1 MDPED
6 EQRKRLLIYFKD
18 FDCVE
23 YKFLQSFF
31 GDINVDEDH
40 EDENRAK
47 DELNVE
53 KIHNE
58 KEVNV
63 FEFDHDHHDYEWDDA
78 GHLYWYST
86 DNNQEEFEDIFDDPV
101 PESEFLDDNPWSILS
116 SLALS
121 PVHSLDND
129 SVSDC
134 ELMSH
139 HILEMQNNEATG
151 ECLGSHDG
159 ATETV
164 NLTETKQS
172 RYDANTE
179 SELSTAEPDPVPTVP
194 FRDSLQDN
202 VDRDHMELSQLQMQ
216 LPLPKLYYN
225 LDPAHVTASDY
236 IEASTLLGTC
246 YYAVY
251 QTSTTAVL
259 LYEPDPLWL
268 DLVALAY
275 TLDHCTAALKLL
287 LDGPK
292 LVLSSIKV
300 TDVAKAHLAL
310 LVVNNYN
317 KIFSTYSYNRYHKFN
332 VKSLVSASLAMLLM
346 LYVANVMYGHT
357 LFMSQHMLLTHLFA
371 MAASV
376 GVFLLVY
383 NKLIFTTSGEYL
395 KLLASACFT
404 LQTAL
409 SAAIMVS
416 FTVLLLPLFRLDTG
430 TVLKVDRDYLLL
442 HEKTA
447 AKLHAFPSYKSCMFQ
462 NYYDLSIALM
472 YATDTIIATYHVDW
486 GARNFYLE
494 NLVVLASLY
503 LFNEDY
509 ADVTVPLPLQDSCL
523 LPSSDIV
530 SEAKSP
536 FVLVEV
542 EPDSC
547 QLLLGFHASAPL
559 TNCLYFVDEVDLTQA
574 HHGYPAFYCTTECI
588 AASHTSCA
596 QLPQVLGSDPRYF
609 ANNWDQADMMRLPAS
624 YFKVTLLQL
633 HGNLAHLLFITALYL
648 FNEDYADVTV
658 PLPLQDSCL
667 LPSSDIVSEAEL
679 LVEMEPGSCQLL
691 PVFLA
696 SVPLTNRLYFVD
708 EAQADLPPLHLGY
721 TVFVL
726 LTNALYLAVWTT
738 QVTVISELAQLMSK
752 LPSPLL
758 SVTVANMGITL
769 HSAEHTASKLLGP
782 DLDTFASRVQVDT
795 NVMMLPAIP
804 YVDVTMLASLRY
816 FVRAH

>member
-1 MDPED
+1 MDRRKVSYSSSSSHTVNFCAKILLVDQSLEQPSLRFVMDPED

-194 FRDSLQDN
+194 FRDSLRDN
-202 VDRDHMELSQLQMQ
+202 LDRDHMELSQLQMQ

-225 LDPAHVTASDY
+225 LDPTHVTASDY
-236 IEASTLLGTC
+236 VEVSALLGTC

-251 QTSTTAVL
+251 QTSTTAML
-259 LYEPDPLWL
+259 LYELDPLWL

-292 LVLSSIKV
+292 LALYSIKV
-300 TDVAKAHLAL
+300 TDFAKAHLAL
-310 LVVNNYN
+310 L
-317 KIFSTYSYNRYHKFN
+317 IGSTYTYNRYKFN
-332 VKSLVSASLAMLLM
+332 VRSLVSANLSLLRM
-346 LYVANVMYGHT
+346 LYVANVMHGRT

-371 MAASV
+371 MAASF

-383 NKLIFTTSGEYL
+383 NKLILTTSGEYL
-395 KLLASACFT
+395 KLLASAYFT
-404 LQTAL
+404 LQVTL
-409 SAAIMVS
+409 YTVIMVS
-416 FTVLLLPLFRLDTG
+416 FTVLPLPLFRLDTNA
-430 TVLKVDRDYLLL
+430 VLKD
-442 HEKTA
+442 H
-447 AKLHAFPSYKSCMFQ
+447 
-462 NYYDLSIALM
+462 YDLSTALM
-472 YATDTIIATYHVDW
+472 HATDTIIAPYHVDW
-486 GARNFYLE
+486 GARNLYFE
-494 NLVVLASLY
+494 NLALVTSLY
-503 LFNEDY
+503 LTPARMYEPKLNM
-509 ADVTVPLPLQDSCL
+509 VT
-523 LPSSDIV
+523 SSV
-530 SEAKSP
+530 CK
-536 FVLVEV
+536 
-542 EPDSC
+542 
-547 QLLLGFHASAPL
+547 
-559 TNCLYFVDEVDLTQA
+559 
-574 HHGYPAFYCTTECI
+574 
-588 AASHTSCA
+588 
-596 QLPQVLGSDPRYF
+596 LPQISDPRYF

>member
-1 MDPED
+1 MDRRKVSYSSSSSHTVNFCAKILLVDQSLEQPSLRFVMDPED

-86 DNNQEEFEDIFDDPV
+86 GNNQEEFEDIFDDPV

-134 ELMSH
+134 ELMSDH
-139 HILEMQNNEATG
+139 NLEMQNNEATG
-151 ECLGSHDG
+151 ECLGPHDG

-164 NLTETKQS
+164 NVTETKQS

-194 FRDSLQDN
+194 FRDSLRDN
-202 VDRDHMELSQLQMQ
+202 LDRDHMELSQLQMQ

-225 LDPAHVTASDY
+225 LDPTHVTASDY
-236 IEASTLLGTC
+236 VEASALLGTC
-246 YYAVY
+246 YYAVS
-251 QTSTTAVL
+251 QPSTTAVL

-275 TLDHCTAALKLL
+275 TLDNCTAALKLL

-310 LVVNNYN
+310 LVANNYN

-383 NKLIFTTSGEYL
+383 NKLTFTTSGEYL

-596 QLPQVLGSDPRYF
+596 QILQVLGSDPYYF
-609 ANNWDQADMMRLPAS
+609 ANRDLADLLKLLAS
-624 YFKVTLLQL
+624 YVNVTLSQL
-633 HGNLAHLLFITALYL
+633 CEDLTLLLLITALYAALKHDLLLHERQFSQASGL
-648 FNEDYADVTV
+648 FVA
-658 PLPLQDSCL
+658 
-667 LPSSDIVSEAEL
+667 
-679 LVEMEPGSCQLL
+679 
-691 PVFLA
+691 
-696 SVPLTNRLYFVD
+696 YFV
-708 EAQADLPPLHLGY
+708 ERNLECSAALKLFFLKQLYSFMDLTQVDLMLLDPVY
-721 TVFVL
+721 YAFVL
-726 LTNALYLAVWTT
+726 LSNALYVADC
-738 QVTVISELAQLMSK
+738 SEIAELVQLSSK
-752 LPSPLL
+752 LTSPPLL
-758 SVTVANMGITL
+758 YGLDMDQGYECEANLSTIGNQD
-769 HSAEHTASKLLGP
+769 H
-782 DLDTFASRVQVDT
+782 
-795 NVMMLPAIP
+795 
-804 YVDVTMLASLRY
+804 VDVTLLASLRY
-816 FVRAH
+816 RGH

>member
-194 FRDSLQDN
+194 FRDSLRDN
-202 VDRDHMELSQLQMQ
+202 LDRDHMELSQLQMQ

-225 LDPAHVTASDY
+225 LDPTHVTASDY
-236 IEASTLLGTC
+236 VEVSALLGTC

-251 QTSTTAVL
+251 QTSTTAML
-259 LYEPDPLWL
+259 LYELDPLWL

-292 LVLSSIKV
+292 LALYSIKV
-300 TDVAKAHLAL
+300 TDFAKAHLAL
-310 LVVNNYN
+310 L
-317 KIFSTYSYNRYHKFN
+317 IGSTYTYNRYKFN
-332 VKSLVSASLAMLLM
+332 VRSLVSANLSLLRM
-346 LYVANVMYGHT
+346 LYVANVMHGRT
-357 LFMSQHMLLTHLFA
+357 LFMSQHMLLTYLFA
-371 MAASV
+371 MVASF

-383 NKLIFTTSGEYL
+383 NKLILTTSGEYL
-395 KLLASACFT
+395 KLLASAYFT
-404 LQTAL
+404 LQVTL
-409 SAAIMVS
+409 YTVIMVS
-416 FTVLLLPLFRLDTG
+416 FTVLPLPLFRLDTNA
-430 TVLKVDRDYLLL
+430 VLKD
-442 HEKTA
+442 H
-447 AKLHAFPSYKSCMFQ
+447 
-462 NYYDLSIALM
+462 YDLSTALM
-472 YATDTIIATYHVDW
+472 HATDTIIAPYHVDW
-486 GARNFYLE
+486 GARNLYSE
-494 NLVVLASLY
+494 NLALVTSLY
-503 LFNEDY
+503 LTPARMYEPKLNM
-509 ADVTVPLPLQDSCL
+509 VTSSVCKLPR
-523 LPSSDIV
+523 I
-530 SEAKSP
+530 
-536 FVLVEV
+536 
-542 EPDSC
+542 
-547 QLLLGFHASAPL
+547 
-559 TNCLYFVDEVDLTQA
+559 
-574 HHGYPAFYCTTECI
+574 
-588 AASHTSCA
+588 
-596 QLPQVLGSDPRYF
+596 SDPRYF

>member
-1 MDPED
+1 MMDPED

-18 FDCVE
+18 CVE

-31 GDINVDEDH
+31 EDLNVDEDH
-40 EDENRAK
+40 ENRAK
-47 DELNVE
+47 DELDVE
-53 KIHNE
+53 KIQNE
-58 KEVNV
+58 EEVNM
-63 FEFDHDHHDYEWDDA
+63 FEFDQHQDYEWDDT
-78 GHLYWYST
+78 GHLYWY
-86 DNNQEEFEDIFDDPV
+86 
-101 PESEFLDDNPWSILS
+101 FLDDDNPC
-116 SLALS
+116 
-121 PVHSLDND
+121 
-129 SVSDC
+129 VSDY

-139 HILEMQNNEATG
+139 HTLEMQTNEATG
-151 ECLGSHDG
+151 KCLGSHDG

-164 NLTETKQS
+164 NV
-172 RYDANTE
+172 TE
-179 SELSTAEPDPVPTVP
+179 SELSTTEVTVEPDPVLAVP
-194 FRDSLQDN
+194 LRDSLPDDMDSDN
-202 VDRDHMELSQLQMQ
+202 MELSQLQMQ
-216 LPLPKLYYN
+216 LPLTKLYYS
-225 LDPAHVTASDY
+225 LDPASGTASDLVQVSVRKCLSASALLGTEMY
-236 IEASTLLGTC
+236 VSTYPFVMAAAAPTVAIFLLVYCEASTTGM
-246 YYAVY
+246 
-251 QTSTTAVL
+251 L

-596 QLPQVLGSDPRYF
+596 QILQVLGSDPYYF
-609 ANNWDQADMMRLPAS
+609 ANRDLADLLKLLAS
-624 YFKVTLLQL
+624 YVNVTLSQL
-633 HGNLAHLLFITALYL
+633 CEDLTLLLLITALYAALKHDLLLHERQFSQASGL
-648 FNEDYADVTV
+648 FVAYFVERNLECSAALKLFFLKQLYSFMDLTQVDLMLLDPGYYA
-658 PLPLQDSCL
+658 L
-667 LPSSDIVSEAEL
+667 
-679 LVEMEPGSCQLL
+679 
-691 PVFLA
+691 
-696 SVPLTNRLYFVD
+696 VPLTNPLYSVD
-708 EAQADLPPLHLGY
+708 EVDLTQVDLMLLDPVY
-721 TVFVL
+721 YAFVL
-726 LTNALYLAVWTT
+726 LFNALYVADC
-738 QVTVISELAQLMSK
+738 SEIAELVQLSSK
-752 LPSPLL
+752 LTSPPLL
-758 SVTVANMGITL
+758 YGLDMDQGYECEANLSTIGNQD
-769 HSAEHTASKLLGP
+769 H
-782 DLDTFASRVQVDT
+782 
-795 NVMMLPAIP
+795 
-804 YVDVTMLASLRY
+804 VDVTLLASLRY
-816 FVRAH
+816 RGH